1 MKHISLKIIIIF
13 ISRSSS
19 STLPPMMY
27 YPCSQ
32 EYSQE
37 NILYPSCIPAMCGV
51 VTRHQFIPPALAQS
65 LMAEI
70 LSLTSHLHQVFTAMD
85 LHTHTIIREGVMHK
99 MEDGE
104 DVNLMQMLVPVVDKV
119 GMLVKKQ
126 FNSSKMQL
134 TFPLVVSMISPGYT
148 PVQYT
153 SPHVDL
159 YSYRDTAPHVTAVLY
174 LTGGISGGQ
183 LSIEGRGSV
192 SPTQGGLVVFTAGE
206 ENTHWVGEVT
216 NGTRVGVTMFW
227 SCDQELGMEI

>member
-1 MKHISLKIIIIF
+1 MKVISLTIFF
-13 ISRSSS
+13 ISRLSS

-27 YPCSQ
+27 YPCSK

-51 VTRHQFIPPALAQS
+51 VTRYQFLPPALAQS

-70 LSLTSHLHQVFTAMD
+70 LSLTSHQHKVFTAMD
-85 LHTHTIIREGVMHK
+85 LHTHTMVRDGVTHNMDDK
-99 MEDGE
+99 E
-104 DVNLMQMLVPVVDKV
+104 DVNLIQMLAPVVDKV
-119 GMLVKKQ
+119 GMLVKKH

-134 TFPLVVSMISPGYT
+134 TFALVVSMISPGY
-148 PVQYT
+148 
-153 SPHVDL
+153 
-159 YSYRDTAPHVTAVLY
+159 
-174 LTGGISGGQ
+174 LTGGTSGGQ

-216 NGTRVGVTMFW
+216 RGTRVGVTMFW
-227 SCDQELGMEI
+227 SCDQEMGIQI